1 LWRLWL
7 GFTSQFPRFPK
18 FGAIEMSAELFK
30 KFRAI
35 ISVQNAGEISKAYN
49 EITQCLNR
57 YYWGSESET
66 ANSRQVGSYGRQTAI
81 HGVSDLDMAFVLP
94 NKVYERFHA
103 YESNGQS
110 ALLQE
115 VKHVVQGLYNRKEI
129 SGDGQI
135 VSIPFRR
142 FKIELLPVFLD
153 ENADYVYADTNN
165 GGSWKTT
172 KPIKEIDAITELNK
186 EKNRNLKR
194 LCKMVRSWKNTNG
207 VNMGGL
213 LIDTFCYNFLNQT
226 KDYDSESYES
236 YKYMVRDFFAFLVA
250 QDESQ
255 TQWRAPGSNQVVHK
269 KGAFHPKAKKAHRCC
284 QEALEDE
291 ATSHKKWKKV
301 FGKDFPKP
309 VIAEAVAKSFISTFR
324 DTEEFIEDQYPV
336 DIRYDL
342 TINCEVQN
350 ESSFLRALM
359 RRANL
364 GFQIPKQRRL
374 KFFVENI
381 NVKGPFDLK
390 WKVLN
395 IGPVAEEKD
404 QIRGQIHD
412 DEGKAQRIETSS
424 FNGDHFV
431 ECYAIKN
438 GVCVARCGLKV
449 PIC

>member
-1 LWRLWL
+1 
-7 GFTSQFPRFPK
+7 
-18 FGAIEMSAELFK
+18 MSAELFSR
-30 KFRAI
+30 FRSV

-49 EITQCLNR
+49 EITQCLNQH
-57 YYWGSESET
+57 YWDSDSET
-66 ANSRQVGSYGRQTAI
+66 AHSRQVGSYGRQTAI

-94 NKVYERFHA
+94 YEVYQRFHA

-115 VKHVVQGLYNRKEI
+115 VKRVVKDLYKWKDI

-135 VSIPFRR
+135 VCIPFRR

-153 ENADYVYADTNN
+153 TNRDYIYADTNN
-165 GGSWKTT
+165 GGAWKTT

-186 EKNRNLKR
+186 NKNRNLKR
-194 LCKMVRSWKNTNG
+194 LCKMVRSWKNTHG

-226 KDYDSESYES
+226 KEYDSGSYGL
-236 YKYMVRDFFAFLVA
+236 YKYMVRDFFAFLVS

-255 TQWRAPGSNQVVHK
+255 TQWRAPGSNQVVYK
-269 KGAFHPKAKKAHRCC
+269 KGAFHPKAKKAFRRCV
-284 QEALEDE
+284 EALEDE
-291 ATSHKKWKKV
+291 ANSHKKWKRV
-301 FGKDFPKP
+301 FGRAFPKP
-309 VIAEAVAKSFISTFR
+309 AVTEAVAKSFSSTFQ

-342 TINCEVQN
+342 VINCEVQN

-374 KFFVENI
+374 RFFVENHDI
-381 NVKGPFDLK
+381 KGPFDLK

-412 DEGKAQRIETSS
+412 DEGKAQRIERSS

-431 ECYAIKN
+431 ECYAIKDD
-438 GVCVARCGLKV
+438 VCVARGAIKV
-449 PIC
+449 PIV